1 MATQPDTSDPS
12 SLAGRRA
19 VVTGGVKGIGAAI
32 TSRLAGRGAQ
42 VLVIDRDAPADPIE
56 GVEYVQADIG
66 DYAAVSAA
74 LGQAVSRFG
83 GLDLVVNNAG
93 WDKVEPFIDNHPALW
108 DTLVRINLIGL
119 FNMTHA
125 ALLIMRERGGGR
137 IINIAS
143 DAGRVGSS
151 GEAAYSACK
160 GGAIAFTK
168 SIAREAA
175 RHNVLVN
182 AVCPGPTDTPL
193 MAEMRSDPAV
203 DRLMEAIVRSTP
215 LRKLAQPDDIAA
227 AVLYFASE
235 PGHVTGQ
242 TLSVSGGL
250 TMAD

>member
-1 MATQPDTSDPS
+1 MAS
-12 SLAGRRA
+12 SSQVPASLPLAGKTA

-32 TSRLAGRGAQ
+32 TARLAAQGAD
-42 VLVIDRDAPADPIE
+42 VVVIDRDSPGSRID
-56 GVEYVQADIG
+56 GVGYVQADIG
-66 DYAAVSAA
+66 SYEAVSAA
-74 LGQAVSRFG
+74 LSDAVAEG
-83 GLDLVVNNAG
+83 GSLDIVVNNAG
-93 WDKVEPFIDNHPALW
+93 WDKVQPFIDNEPELW
-108 DTLVRINLIGL
+108 ETLVRINLIGL
-119 FNMTHA
+119 FNVTHA

-175 RHNVLVN
+175 RWGVLVN

-193 MAEMRSDPAV
+193 MAEMRSEPSV
-203 DRLMEAIVRSTP
+203 DKLMEAIVRATP
-215 LRKLAQPDDIAA
+215 LRKLAQPDDVAA
-227 AVLYFASE
+227 AVLYFAME

-242 TLSVSGGL
+242 ALSVSGGL

>member
-1 MATQPDTSDPS
+1 MTPS
-12 SLAGRRA
+12 SPLAGKAA

-32 TSRLAGRGAQ
+32 VARLAEQGAR
-42 VLVIDRDAPADPIE
+42 VLVIDRDAPAALVNDVHYI
-56 GVEYVQADIG
+56 QADIG

-74 LGQAVSRFG
+74 LADAVARFG
-83 GLDLVVNNAG
+83 ALDLVVNNAG
-93 WDKVEPFIDNHPALW
+93 WDKVQPFIDNEPALW
-108 DTLVRINLIGL
+108 DVLVRINLIGL

-137 IINIAS
+137 IVNIAS

-175 RHNVLVN
+175 RFGVLVN

-193 MAEMRSDPAV
+193 MDEMRSDPSV
-203 DRLMEAIVRSTP
+203 DRLMESIVRATP
-215 LRKLAQPDDIAA
+215 LRKLARPDDIAA
-227 AVLYFASE
+227 AVLYFAAE

-242 TLSVSGGL
+242 ALSVSGGL

>member
-1 MATQPDTSDPS
+1 MAATPHDPA
-12 SLAGRRA
+12 SLPLVGKTA
-19 VVTGGVKGIGAAI
+19 VVTGGARGIGAAI
-32 TSRLAGRGAQ
+32 TARLAAQGAR
-42 VLVIDRDAPADPIE
+42 VVVIDRDSPASQVE
-56 GVEYVQADIG
+56 GVAYVQADIG
-66 DYAAVSAA
+66 AYCAVSAA
-74 LGQAVSRFG
+74 LADAVAQG
-83 GLDLVVNNAG
+83 YPLDIVVNNAG
-93 WDKVEPFIDNHPALW
+93 WDKVQPFIDNDPELW
-108 DTLVRINLIGL
+108 ENLVRINLIGL
-119 FNMTHA
+119 FNVTHA

-175 RHNVLVN
+175 RWGVLVN

-193 MAEMRSDPAV
+193 MAEMRSDPSV

-215 LRKLAQPDDIAA
+215 LRKLAQPDDVAA
-227 AVLYFASE
+227 AVLYFATE

-242 TLSVSGGL
+242 ALSVSGGL

>member
-1 MATQPDTSDPS
+1 MSTQPDKSDPF
-12 SLAGRRA
+12 SLEGKRA

-42 VLVIDRDAPADPIE
+42 VLVIDRDAPADPIQ

-175 RHNVLVN
+175 RHGVLVN

-193 MAEMRSDPAV
+193 MAEMRSDPSV

-242 TLSVSGGL
+242 ALSVSGGL

>member
-1 MATQPDTSDPS
+1 MAATPHDPAS
-12 SLAGRRA
+12 LPLAGKTA
-19 VVTGGVKGIGAAI
+19 VVTGGARGIGAAI
-32 TSRLAGRGAQ
+32 TARLAAQGAR
-42 VLVIDRDAPADPIE
+42 VVVIDRDSPASQVE
-56 GVEYVQADIG
+56 GVAYVQADIG
-66 DYAAVSAA
+66 AYCAVSAA
-74 LGQAVSRFG
+74 LADAVAQG
-83 GLDLVVNNAG
+83 YPLDIVVNNAG
-93 WDKVEPFIDNHPALW
+93 WDKVQPFIDNDPELW
-108 DTLVRINLIGL
+108 ENLVRINLIGL
-119 FNMTHA
+119 FNVTHA

-175 RHNVLVN
+175 RWGVLVN

-193 MAEMRSDPAV
+193 MAEMRSDPSV

-215 LRKLAQPDDIAA
+215 LRKLAQPDDVAA
-227 AVLYFASE
+227 AVLYFATE

-242 TLSVSGGL
+242 ALSVSGGL

>member
-1 MATQPDTSDPS
+1 MTEHSDARALPP
-12 SLAGRRA
+12 LAGKAA

-32 TSRLAGRGAQ
+32 VGRLLGEGARIV
-42 VLVIDRDAPADPIE
+42 VLDRDVPKRPLD
-56 GVEYVQADIG
+56 GVHYVQADIG

-74 LGQAVSRFG
+74 LAEARDRLGA
-83 GLDLVVNNAG
+83 LDLVINNAG
-93 WDKVEPFIDNHPALW
+93 WDKVQPFIDNDPALW
-108 DTLVRINLIGL
+108 DVLVRINLIGL

-125 ALLIMRERGGGR
+125 ALLLMRDRGGGR

-175 RHNVLVN
+175 RFGVLVN

-193 MAEMRSDPAV
+193 MDEMRSEESV
-203 DRLMEAIVRSTP
+203 DRLMEAIVRATP
-215 LRKLAQPDDIAA
+215 LRKLATPDDIAA

-242 TLSVSGGL
+242 ALSVSGGL

>member
-1 MATQPDTSDPS
+1 MAASPQAAPR
-12 SLAGRRA
+12 LAGKTA
-19 VVTGGVKGIGAAI
+19 VVTGGVKGIGAAVTAHLFAEGARI
-32 TSRLAGRGAQ
+32 T
-42 VLVIDRDAPADPIE
+42 VIDRDRPASPID
-56 GVEYVQADIG
+56 GVDYVQADIG
-66 DYAAVSAA
+66 DYPAVSAGLAAAARGGA
-74 LGQAVSRFG
+74 L
-83 GLDLVVNNAG
+83 DIVVNNAG
-93 WDKVEPFIDNHPALW
+93 WDKVQPFIDNDPALW

-119 FNMTHA
+119 FNVTHA

-175 RHNVLVN
+175 RWGVLVN

-193 MAEMRSDPAV
+193 MAEMRSDPSV
-203 DRLMEAIVRSTP
+203 DRLMEAIVKATP
-215 LRKLAQPDDIAA
+215 LRKLAQPDDVAA
-227 AVLYFASE
+227 AVLYFAVE

-242 TLSVSGGL
+242 ALSVSGGL

>member
-1 MATQPDTSDPS
+1 MTPS
-12 SLAGRRA
+12 SPLAGKAA

-32 TSRLAGRGAQ
+32 VARLAEQGAR
-42 VLVIDRDAPADPIE
+42 VLVIDRDAPAALVNDVHYI
-56 GVEYVQADIG
+56 QADIG

-74 LGQAVSRFG
+74 LADAVARFG
-83 GLDLVVNNAG
+83 ALDLVVNNAG
-93 WDKVEPFIDNHPALW
+93 WDKVQPFIDNEPALW
-108 DTLVRINLIGL
+108 DVLVRINLIGL

-137 IINIAS
+137 IVNIAS

-175 RHNVLVN
+175 RFGVLVN

-193 MAEMRSDPAV
+193 MDEMRSDPSV
-203 DRLMEAIVRSTP
+203 DRLME
-215 LRKLAQPDDIAA
+215 
-227 AVLYFASE
+227 
-235 PGHVTGQ
+235 
-242 TLSVSGGL
+242 
-250 TMAD
+250 

>member
-1 MATQPDTSDPS
+1 MATQPDTSDPF
-12 SLAGRRA
+12 SLAGKRA

-42 VLVIDRDAPADPIE
+42 VLVMDRDAPADPIE
-56 GVEYVQADIG
+56 GVDYVQADIG

-137 IINIAS
+137 IVNIAS

-175 RHNVLVN
+175 RHGVLVN

-193 MAEMRSDPAV
+193 LAEMRSDPSV

-242 TLSVSGGL
+242 ALSVSGGL

>member
-1 MATQPDTSDPS
+1 MTGTNGARSGLLLT
-12 SLAGRRA
+12 GRTA

-32 TSRLAGRGAQ
+32 TARLAEQGAN
-42 VLVIDRDAPADPIE
+42 VLVIDRDGPVSPVC
-56 GVEYVQADIG
+56 GVHYVQADIG
-66 DYAAVSAA
+66 DYQAVSSA
-74 LGQAVSRFG
+74 LGQTVDRLGS
-83 GLDLVVNNAG
+83 LDIVVNNAG
-93 WDKVEPFIDNHPALW
+93 WDKVQPFIDNDPALW
-108 DTLVRINLIGL
+108 DVLVRINLIGL

-175 RHNVLVN
+175 PFGVLVN
-182 AVCPGPTDTPL
+182 AVCPGPTNTPL
-193 MAEMRSDPAV
+193 MDEMRSDPAV
-203 DRLMEAIVRSTP
+203 DRLMEAIVRATP

-227 AVLYFASE
+227 AVLYFAAE

-242 TLSVSGGL
+242 ALSVSGGL

>member
-1 MATQPDTSDPS
+1 MTPS
-12 SLAGRRA
+12 SPLAGKAA

-32 TSRLAGRGAQ
+32 VARLAEQGAH
-42 VLVIDRDAPADPIE
+42 VLVIDRDAPAALVNDVHYI
-56 GVEYVQADIG
+56 QADIG

-74 LGQAVSRFG
+74 LADAVARFG
-83 GLDLVVNNAG
+83 ALDLVVNNAG
-93 WDKVEPFIDNHPALW
+93 WDKVQPFIDNEPALW
-108 DTLVRINLIGL
+108 DVLVRINLIGL

-137 IINIAS
+137 IVNIAS

-175 RHNVLVN
+175 RFGVLVN

-193 MAEMRSDPAV
+193 MDEMRSDPSV
-203 DRLMEAIVRSTP
+203 DRLMESIVRATP
-215 LRKLAQPDDIAA
+215 LRKLARPDDIAA
-227 AVLYFASE
+227 AVLYFAAE

-242 TLSVSGGL
+242 ALSVSGGL

>member
-1 MATQPDTSDPS
+1 MAASPHPLLP
-12 SLAGRRA
+12 LAGKTA

-32 TSRLAGRGAQ
+32 TTRLRSQDAK
-42 VLVIDRDAPADPIE
+42 VLVIDRDRPDAPIE
-56 GVEYVQADIG
+56 GVDYVEADIG
-66 DYAAVSAA
+66 DYQAVSAA
-74 LGQAVSRFG
+74 LAGAATQG
-83 GLDLVVNNAG
+83 GALDILVNNAG
-93 WDKVEPFIDNHPALW
+93 WDKVQPFIDNEPSLW

-119 FNMTHA
+119 FNVTHA

-175 RHNVLVN
+175 RWGVLVN

-193 MAEMRSDPAV
+193 MAEMRADPSV
-203 DRLMEAIVRSTP
+203 DRLMESIVRATP
-215 LRKLAQPDDIAA
+215 LRKLAQPDDVAA
-227 AVLYFASE
+227 AVLYFAAE

-242 TLSVSGGL
+242 ALSVSGGL